1 MNPKIQKL
9 KAEREKNTEKIA
21 ALQQRNKEIDSSVL
35 ELENLDIIGMVRSC
49 GLTPEALAKL
59 MQAVK
64 NHPLPVPSGMTEEME
79 AESYAHEE

>member
-21 ALQQRNKEIDSSVL
+21 ALQQRNKEIDSTVL

-49 GLTPEALAKL
+49 GLTPEALAQL
-59 MQAVK
+59 MQTVK
-64 NHPLPVPSGMTEEME
+64 NNPLPVPPGMMEEME
-79 AESYAHEE
+79 AESDAHEE

>member
-21 ALQQRNKEIDSSVL
+21 ALQQRNKEIDSTVL

-49 GLTPEALAKL
+49 GLTPETLAQL

-64 NHPLPVPSGMTEEME
+64 NNPLPVPSGMTEEVE
-79 AESYAHEE
+79 AESDAHEE

>member
-21 ALQQRNKEIDSSVL
+21 ALQHRNKEIDSTVL
-35 ELENLDIIGMVRSC
+35 ELENLDIIGMVRNC
-49 GLTPEALAKL
+49 GLTPEALAQL

-64 NHPLPVPSGMTEEME
+64 NDPLPVLSGTTEEME

>member
-21 ALQQRNKEIDSSVL
+21 ALQQRSKEIDSSVL

-49 GLTPEALAKL
+49 GLTPEALAQL

-64 NHPLPVPSGMTEEME
+64 SNPLPVLSGMTEEME

>member
-21 ALQQRNKEIDSSVL
+21 ALQQRNKEIDNTVL

-49 GLTPEALAKL
+49 GLTPEALAQL

-64 NHPLPVPSGMTEEME
+64 SNPLPVLSGMTEEME

>member
-21 ALQQRNKEIDSSVL
+21 ALQQRNKEIEGSVL

-49 GLTPEALAKL
+49 GLTPEALAQL

-64 NHPLPVPSGMTEEME
+64 NNPLPVPPGMMEEME
-79 AESYAHEE
+79 AESDAHEE

>member
-21 ALQQRNKEIDSSVL
+21 ALQQRNKEIEGSVL

-49 GLTPEALAKL
+49 GLTPEALAQL
-59 MQAVK
+59 MQTVK
-64 NHPLPVPSGMTEEME
+64 NNPLPVPPGMMEEME
-79 AESYAHEE
+79 AESDAHEE

>member
-49 GLTPEALAKL
+49 GLTPEALAQL

-64 NHPLPVPSGMTEEME
+64 NNPLPVPSGKAEEME
-79 AESYAHEE
+79 AESYASEE

>member
-35 ELENLDIIGMVRSC
+35 ELENLDIIGMVRSY
-49 GLTPEALAKL
+49 GLTPEALAQL
-59 MQAVK
+59 MQTVK
-64 NHPLPVPSGMTEEME
+64 HNPLPVPSGKADEME
-79 AESYAHEE
+79 AEFYAPEE

>member
-49 GLTPEALAKL
+49 GLTPEALAQL

-64 NHPLPVPSGMTEEME
+64 SNPLPVLSGMTEEME

>member
-21 ALQQRNKEIDSSVL
+21 ALQQRNKEIDSTVL

-49 GLTPEALAKL
+49 GLTPEALAQL
-59 MQAVK
+59 MQTVK
-64 NHPLPVPSGMTEEME
+64 NNPLPVPPGMMEEME
-79 AESYAHEE
+79 AESNASEE

>member
-49 GLTPEALAKL
+49 GLTPEALAQL

-64 NHPLPVPSGMTEEME
+64 NNPLPVLSGMTEEME

>member
-49 GLTPEALAKL
+49 GLTPEALAQL

-64 NHPLPVPSGMTEEME
+64 NNPLPVPSGEVEEME
-79 AESYAHEE
+79 AEYYAPEE